1 MQVFKTIEPG
11 AHTLVQDLGRFG
23 FQQFGVPPCGMLD
36 KDAGKIANLL
46 AGNTG
51 NQAVLEITFIGPALE
66 VLCDTVIAVAGA
78 HMGLT
83 INGQPAGNWRSHR
96 VKKGDLLVFDQA
108 ITGCRSYLAVS
119 GGIDVPEVMGSRS
132 CYIGA
137 HLGGLEGRALIK
149 DDTIEGFAPP
159 LPGATRQLPEEF
171 VPVYGHNI
179 EIELRAVAG
188 PQDDYFDDGL
198 APFFDAPFTV
208 SHQAN
213 RMGYRLTG
221 PVLRQRPY
229 TPSSIISEPSLP
241 GGVQVPPDGQ
251 PIVLLAEQTV
261 GGYTKIATVISTD
274 LPRLAQAVP
283 GDSVR
288 FVPVTLDEAHR
299 AYRERSA
306 FFKALTAMDLRAPG
320 LDPESLNQRLERHLI
335 QI

>member
-1 MQVFKTIEPG
+1 MEVFKTIEPG

-36 KDAGKIANLL
+36 KDAGRIANLL

-66 VLCDTVIAVAGA
+66 VLCDTDIAVTGA
-78 HMGLT
+78 EMGLT
-83 INGQPAGNWRSHR
+83 INGVSAGNWRSHR
-96 VKKGDLLVFDQA
+96 VKKGDLLVFNQA
-108 ITGCRSYLAVS
+108 ITGCRSYLAVT

-137 HLGGLEGRALIK
+137 QLGGIEGRALIK
-149 DDTIEGFAPP
+149 GDTIKRFDTPP
-159 LPGATRQLPEEF
+159 MGDTRQLPEAF
-171 VPVYGHNI
+171 VPVYGHGI
-179 EIELRAVAG
+179 ALRTLPG

-198 APFFDAPFTV
+198 ALFFGSCFTV

-221 PVLRQRPY
+221 PVINQRPY

-288 FVPVTLDEAHR
+288 FVPITLEEAHR

-306 FFKALTAMDLRAPG
+306 FFTALTAMDLQATGFNPKT
-320 LDPESLNQRLERHLI
+320 LNQRLEQHLI

>member
-1 MQVFKTIEPG
+1 
-11 AHTLVQDLGRFG
+11 
-23 FQQFGVPPCGMLD
+23 MLD
-36 KDAGKIANLL
+36 KDAGRIANLL

-66 VLCDTVIAVAGA
+66 VLCDTDIAVTGA
-78 HMGLT
+78 DMELT
-83 INGQPAGNWRSHR
+83 INGISANNWRSHR
-96 VKKGDLLVFDQA
+96 VKKGDLLVFNQA
-108 ITGCRSYLAVS
+108 ITGCRSYLAVT
-119 GGIDVPEVMGSRS
+119 GGIHVPEVMGSRS

-137 HLGGLEGRALIK
+137 QLGGIEGRALIK
-149 DDTIEGFAPP
+149 DDRIKRFDVPAMDE
-159 LPGATRQLPEEF
+159 TRQLPEAF
-171 VPVYGHNI
+171 VPDYGHGI
-179 EIELRAVAG
+179 ALRAVAG

-198 APFFDAPFTV
+198 ALFFGSCFTV

-221 PVLRQRPY
+221 PVINQRPY

-283 GDSVR
+283 GDKIR
-288 FVPVTLDEAHR
+288 FMPITLEEAHR

-306 FFKALTAMDLRAPG
+306 FFTALTAMDLQATEF
-320 LDPESLNQRLERHLI
+320 DPNTLNQRLEQHLI

>member
-36 KDAGKIANLL
+36 KDAGRIANLL

-51 NQAVLEITFIGPALE
+51 NQAVLEITFIGPTLE
-66 VLCDTVIAVAGA
+66 LLYDTIIAVTGA
-78 HMGLT
+78 DMGLT
-83 INGQPAGNWRSHR
+83 INGVAADNWRSHR
-96 VKKGDLLVFDQA
+96 VKKGDLLVVNQA
-108 ITGCRSYLAVS
+108 ITGCRSYLAVT

-137 HLGGLEGRALIK
+137 QLGGLEGRALVKGDLIQGF
-149 DDTIEGFAPP
+149 DTP
-159 LPGATRQLPEEF
+159 LPDETRQLPREF
-171 VPVYGHNI
+171 VPAYGH
-179 EIELRAVAG
+179 EIELRAIPG

-198 APFFDAPFTV
+198 ALFFGSCFTV

-221 PVLRQRPY
+221 PVIHQRPY
-229 TPSSIISEPSLP
+229 TSSSIISEPSLP

-274 LPRLAQAVP
+274 LPKLAQAVP

-288 FVPVTLDEAHR
+288 FVPITLDDAHR
-299 AYRERSA
+299 AYRERTA
-306 FFKALTAMDLRAPG
+306 FFNALPAMDLKTAG
-320 LDPESLNQRLERHLI
+320 IDPESLSQRLERHLI

>member
-23 FQQFGVPPCGMLD
+23 YQQFGVPPCGMLD
-36 KDAGKIANLL
+36 KDAGRIANLL

-51 NQAVLEITFIGPALE
+51 NQAVLEITFIGPTLE
-66 VLCDTVIAVAGA
+66 VLWDTDIAVTGA
-78 HMGLT
+78 DMGLT
-83 INGQPAGNWRSHR
+83 VNGRSAGNWRSLR
-96 VKKGDLLVFDQA
+96 VKKGDLLVFKQA
-108 ITGCRSYLAVS
+108 ARGCRSYLAVT
-119 GGIDVPEVMGSRS
+119 GGIDVPEVMDSRS

-137 HLGGLEGRALIK
+137 RIGGLEGRALKAGDI
-149 DDTIEGFAPP
+149 IQGFDAPP
-159 LPGATRQLPEEF
+159 LGEARQLPGEF
-171 VPVYGHNI
+171 VPDYGH
-179 EIELRAVAG
+179 EIRLRAIPG
-188 PQDDYFDDGL
+188 PQDDYFDEGL
-198 APFFDAPFTV
+198 ERFFESAFTV

-221 PVLRQRPY
+221 PVIAQRSYMPA
-229 TPSSIISEPSLP
+229 SIISEPSLP

-274 LPRLAQAVP
+274 LAKLAQAVP
-283 GDSVR
+283 GDNVR
-288 FVPVTLDEAHR
+288 FVRVTLDEAHR

-306 FFKALTAMDLRAPG
+306 FFKALAAMDLAAGGDDPAG
-320 LDPESLNQRLERHLI
+320 LSQRLAQHLI